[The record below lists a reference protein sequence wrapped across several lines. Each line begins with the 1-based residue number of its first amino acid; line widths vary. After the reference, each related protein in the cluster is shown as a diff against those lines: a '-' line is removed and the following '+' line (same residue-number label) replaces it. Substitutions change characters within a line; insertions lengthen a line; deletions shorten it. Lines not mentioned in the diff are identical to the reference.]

1 MICKNFILILLLIIN
16 KYEANHNIEYIKKNL
31 IKRTSNFVIGG
42 LSLFTP
48 FKLRNNNIVS
58 ANSIEITN
66 VNSHENKKFRT
77 FPNINDKSYNYDNN
91 KIPPHSSYEKK
102 GKSFVRDAV
111 RSVGSSVVKIDCER
125 EVPQFM
131 SIFADSFRDG
141 DTIKVSGSGILVSKD
156 GYLITNAHVVEQA
169 KKVTITLSN
178 GRSFKAQVIAFDEL
192 TDLAVLKAV
201 SSQDYEFPKAP
212 LGDSSTLQ
220 SGDWVIAVGCP
231 VGLDFTVT
239 LGIVSSPKR
248 SAYEIG
254 APHLKGSYIQT
265 DAALN
270 SGNSGGPLVNDMGE
284 VIGINTMVRSNTEA
298 IGFAIPIN
306 RAKQIYEI
314 LKQGKKPTHAYFGI
328 EVLTISPDYAKIHN
342 DDPNVQRLPEVNG
355 ALVLRVA
362 PNSPAAICGVRKNDI
377 IVEVNG
383 KSITNSDD
391 ADVYLDNC
399 IPGEEAKLIVARG
412 ETKGNIALRPSPED
426 LLTVIE
432 ERRKKQQTV
441 LKMVPT
447 PPQS

>member
-1 MICKNFILILLLIIN
+1 MRKIIIVLQLLLLFYLIDIDAIIDSVRS
-16 KYEANHNIEYIKKNL
+16 NIIKK
-31 IKRTSNFVIGG
+31 TSNFLIG
-42 LSLFTP
+42 SISIFSP
-48 FKLRNNNIVS
+48 FKPRTTTTTSNS
-58 ANSIEITN
+58 AIEITN
-66 VNSHENKKFRT
+66 VNNNKFKT
-77 FPNINDKSYNYDNN
+77 FPNIIDREYDNN
-91 KIPPHSSYEKK
+91 KNHYGYEKK

-141 DTIKVSGSGILVSKD
+141 DTIKVSGSGILVSSD

-192 TDLAVLKAV
+192 TDLAVLKATT
-201 SSQDYEFPKAP
+201 SDYVFPKAP

-314 LKQGKKPTHAYFGI
+314 LKHGKKPTHAFFGV
-328 EVLTISPDYAKIHN
+328 EVLSTTPDFARIHN
-342 DDPNVQRLPEVNG
+342 DDPNVQRLPEVHG

-362 PNSPAAICGVRKNDI
+362 PNSPAALSGIRKNDI
-377 IVEVNG
+377 IIEVNG
-383 KSITNSDD
+383 KAISNSDD
-391 ADVYLDNC
+391 ADIHLDNC
-399 IPGEEAKLIVARG
+399 APGVEAKIIVARG
-412 ETKGNIALRPSPED
+412 EAKGTIVLRPAPED

-432 ERRKKQQTV
+432 ERRKKQQG
-441 LKMVPT
+441 LKMIPT
-447 PPQS
+447 PQT